1 MAQST
6 MSRIGRQLL
15 ADAKAAVMS
24 SYGVE
29 EGGLIEKS
37 SLQGRDLLSLLV
49 RANMATDIPE
59 SQRISDEDV
68 LARMYHLE
76 SCIQSTDNCA

>member
-1 MAQST
+1 MN
-6 MSRIGRQLL
+6 RIGRQLL
-15 ADAKAAVMS
+15 SDAKAAVMS

-29 EGGLIEKS
+29 EGGPIEKR

-59 SQRISDEDV
+59 NQRISDEDV
-68 LARMYHLE
+68 LARMSPFECCVQGAHGR
-76 SCIQSTDNCA
+76 A

>member
-1 MAQST
+1 MN
-6 MSRIGRQLL
+6 RIGRQLL
-15 ADAKAAVMS
+15 SDAKAAVMS

-29 EGGLIEKS
+29 KGGAIEKS

-59 SQRISDEDV
+59 SQRITDEDV
-68 LARMYHLE
+68 LARMLPF
-76 SCIQSTDNCA
+76 AMRA